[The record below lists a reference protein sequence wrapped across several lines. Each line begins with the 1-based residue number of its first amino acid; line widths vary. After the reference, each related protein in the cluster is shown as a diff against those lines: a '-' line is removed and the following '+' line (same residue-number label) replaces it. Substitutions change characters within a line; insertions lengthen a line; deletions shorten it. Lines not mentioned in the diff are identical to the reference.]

1 MTMAD
6 AARSSAASDRA
17 VSAATSTRRARPA
30 PLLAPLPAGATPP
43 EPPAWFRHALAQAPE
58 RSRFDA
64 GGTDVELLTWGR
76 RGKPGL
82 LLLHGNRAHAGWWEF
97 IAPLFA
103 DDYRVAAISWS
114 GMGGSGWR
122 ATYAID
128 DFVGEIM
135 GAIDAGGLRDDP
147 HAKPIV
153 LGHSFGGFPTVA
165 AAARHGDA
173 LGGVIIADSPI
184 MSSAMRTARRAER
197 PPMPEP
203 RETRV
208 YETLDEA
215 MQRFRFVPEQ
225 SCEHRFIV
233 EHIARGS
240 LKQEPLPDQSG
251 RMGWTWR
258 FDPFMWRDYR
268 MSDAAVDLAGARCP
282 LAVVWGERSSLID
295 NGALDFLR
303 SQAPAGSPML
313 AIPDAAHHLMLDQP
327 LAFVA
332 GIRGL
337 LAGWPGP

>member
-1 MTMAD
+1 MAG
-6 AARSSAASDRA
+6 R
-17 VSAATSTRRARPA
+17 A
-30 PLLAPLPAGATPP
+30 PLLAPLPEGVAPP
-43 EPPAWFRHALAQAPE
+43 EPPSWFQRALAQAPE

-64 GGTDVELLTWGR
+64 AGTDIELLTWGE

-103 DDYRVAAISWS
+103 NDHRVAAISWS

-122 ATYAID
+122 AKYAID
-128 DFVGEIM
+128 DFVGEVM
-135 GAIDAGGLRDDP
+135 GAIEAGGLREHP
-147 HAKPIV
+147 HVKPIV

-165 AAARHGDA
+165 TAARHGDT

-184 MSSAMRTARRAER
+184 MSSAMRAARRAER
-197 PPMPEP
+197 PPTPEP

-208 YETLDEA
+208 YATLDEA
-215 MQRFRFVPEQ
+215 IQRFRFVPEQ

-240 LKQEPLPDQSG
+240 LKQAPLPVAADPSDSASRPAG
-251 RMGWTWR
+251 MGWTWR

-268 MSDAAVDLAGARCP
+268 MSDAAADLAGARCP
-282 LAVVWGERSSLID
+282 LAVVWGERSTLID

-337 LAGWPGP
+337 LAGWPTI